1 MGCNYNIGYNVLY
14 FFPIDTVPVKPLKF
28 KNIKFINSKNLQD
41 NTNKFFEMID
51 LNLNIITKNQYQT
64 LKTLVYV
71 TALISIG
78 YTKKIVIY
86 I

>member
-1 MGCNYNIGYNVLY
+1 M
-14 FFPIDTVPVKPLKF
+14 
-28 KNIKFINSKNLQD
+28 QD

-51 LNLNIITKNQYQT
+51 LNLSTKNQYQT

-71 TALISIG
+71 TALSSIS

-86 I
+86 SELTIENLIKIKIYY